1 VPPGRVPSSK
11 SATSPGTGASLG
23 PALEGLAASVAL
35 DIAHRGGRVELVGS
49 IGDDAAGDEVVVELG
64 RAGIGHAALLRDPG
78 GTTPVAGRLT
88 SQLPRLD
95 AADVELGL
103 RYVADYHV
111 LVLTEPL
118 PPEAETAAIEAA
130 AYHDAALLAI
140 VPEGGKISSALSA
153 AATVLGAPTTEG
165 DAEDSDNEASTTRPS
180 QAFASFVAAFAVAID
195 AGSSVAE
202 AFAEGVKS
210 TGWEQAS
217 GA

>member
-1 VPPGRVPSSK
+1 
-11 SATSPGTGASLG
+11 
-23 PALEGLAASVAL
+23 
-35 DIAHRGGRVELVGS
+35 
-49 IGDDAAGDEVVVELG
+49 
-64 RAGIGHAALLRDPG
+64 
-78 GTTPVAGRLT
+78 
-88 SQLPRLD
+88 
-95 AADVELGL
+95 
-103 RYVADYHV
+103 
-111 LVLTEPL
+111 
-118 PPEAETAAIEAA
+118 
-130 AYHDAALLAI
+130 